1 MIPFKIIKINAID
14 SSNNEIKRL
23 YHNKLHLNGLVVWV
37 KNQTDGRGQGSKKWV
52 SHPNKNLTFS
62 IFLNGENVSFS
73 SHLCLNLITSLSVR
87 KVLMNNGINDLFIK
101 WPNDILS
108 VNKKISGILIENL
121 YKGKKFMGSIIGVG
135 ININQ
140 TAFPKNLNASSMK
153 LITMNEFSLKKILH
167 DFLDIFNRYL
177 ILYNDFDLLKKDFNK
192 SLFRKNEMVE
202 YKINGNVKK
211 GKIIGLY
218 DHGRFQILNPSGLKE
233 TPRITDVKIIY

>member
-1 MIPFKIIKINAID
+1 VIPFKIIKINAID

-23 YHNKLHLNGLVVWV
+23 YHNKSHLNGLVVWV
-37 KNQTDGRGQGSKKWV
+37 KNQTGGRGQGSKKWV

-73 SHLCLNLITSLSVR
+73 SHICLNLITSLSVR
-87 KVLMNNGINDLFIK
+87 KVLMNNGIRDLYIK

-121 YKGKKFMGSIIGVG
+121 YKGKRLMGSIVGIG

-140 TAFPKNLNASSMK
+140 IAFPKDFSASSMK
-153 LITMNEFSLKKILH
+153 IITGKEFSLKKILH
-167 DFLDIFNRYL
+167 DFLDIFNFNLLFYS
-177 ILYNDFDLLKKDFNK
+177 DFNLLKKDFNK
-192 SLFRKNEMVE
+192 TLFRKNEITE
-202 YKINGNVKK
+202 YQINGNVKK
-211 GKIIGLY
+211 GKIIGLD
-218 DHGRFQILNPSGLKE
+218 DHERFQILSLSGLKE

>member
-1 MIPFKIIKINAID
+1 MIHFKIIKINAID

-37 KNQTDGRGQGSKKWV
+37 KNQTDGRGQGSKKWL

-62 IFLNGENVSFS
+62 IFLNDENVSFS
-73 SHLCLNLITSLSVR
+73 SQLCLNLITTLSVR

-140 TAFPKNLNASSMK
+140 TAFPKNFNASSMK

-218 DHGRFQILNPSGLKE
+218 DHRRFQILNPIGLKE